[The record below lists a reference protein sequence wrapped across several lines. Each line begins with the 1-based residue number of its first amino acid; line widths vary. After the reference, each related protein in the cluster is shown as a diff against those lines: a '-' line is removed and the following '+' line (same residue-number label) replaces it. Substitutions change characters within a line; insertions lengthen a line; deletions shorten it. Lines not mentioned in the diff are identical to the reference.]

1 MKTLFALTV
10 GSVPLL
16 ASGVAL
22 AQSGN
27 MMDGGMWGMGWMGG
41 YGGVWGPILLVVVIV
56 GIVVLVRQQ
65 KGK

>member
-1 MKTLFALTV
+1 MQTRFALIV
-10 GSVPLL
+10 GSIPLL
-16 ASGVAL
+16 ASGAAL

-27 MMDGGMWGMGWMGG
+27 MMDGGNWGMGWMGG

>member
-1 MKTLFALTV
+1 MKTRFALVV

-16 ASGVAL
+16 ASSIAL
-22 AQSGN
+22 AQSGS

>member
-1 MKTLFALTV
+1 MKTRFALVV

-16 ASGVAL
+16 ASSIAL
-22 AQSGN
+22 AQSGS

-41 YGGVWGPILLVVVIV
+41 YGGVGLPILLVIVIAGLVVWIFKN
-56 GIVVLVRQQ
+56 